1 MYMYCTLS
9 LSPSSPSLQFV
20 PNEEFLQILFK
31 CIQEISQHLR
41 VALAPPYNLHIPM
54 IKALLEMTMQ
64 IRISHSHQNVIALLQ
79 KVRQHMLNMQ
89 GTKCTVCIRTELHQ
103 NSYHPQIVATC
114 MHEWNVI
121 HVAKIAKYGNRW
133 PWLDSKL
140 AMVQCKSTYCP
151 IASYMYFH
159 RRVGG

>member
-1 MYMYCTLS
+1 MYAGKTEDTVCVNCHFMPLLLTQLTFMYYMYLPSCIHVHVLYSLS
-9 LSPSSPSLQFV
+9 LFPSPPSFQFV

-41 VALAPPYNLHIPM
+41 VALAPPNNLHILM

-114 MHEWNVI
+114 MHE
-121 HVAKIAKYGNRW
+121 
-133 PWLDSKL
+133 
-140 AMVQCKSTYCP
+140 
-151 IASYMYFH
+151 
-159 RRVGG
+159 